1 MSKKPIKITKDKII
15 GNVELNLIP
24 RNKINK
30 VNIIGDVFTKE
41 NLISSSK
48 ELELYNISYDFDSPY
63 YLYRTKYPD
72 GYFYRGDNFTNDNL
86 PELYNFNYNISDGF
100 VEGVFELA
108 HLTFVK
114 TFNVEFDIDSTSF
127 PFKTILS
134 DDYYLKF
141 KYNYST
147 RNNVIDYNSYYNYGS
162 SKDIGNENEILYF
175 NDTTLAG
182 ERNEVENSSWVEIKA
197 QEFPQPLY
205 DFSYDSGVFIKVL
218 SITKSSSSKF
228 SLRLSIGTNYLK
240 DNVTL
245 IYNSPYDVYY
255 LKKRTILEKF
265 IKNVTVELWGQ
276 GYSSQDKNTYS
287 RGSIFIDGSE
297 LNIENSFINNKTTK
311 DTSSYSSFI
320 AGKIFDNYS
329 RGRKYGKFT
338 TFYTNFKFVDSTQ
351 AYSGEDGN
359 LIKVGDLLTFVDY
372 LPDMV
377 FFVTSAEFNAG
388 SGFLDI
394 GFIERIEQYS
404 VICAETAIVSDT
416 LII

>member
-15 GNVELNLIP
+15 GNVELNLMP

-30 VNIIGDVFTKE
+30 VNVTGGVFTKG
-41 NLISSSK
+41 NIISSSK
-48 ELELYNISYDFDSPY
+48 ELELYNSSYDFDSPY

-72 GYFYRGDNFTNDNL
+72 GYFYNGDTFTNDNL
-86 PELYNFNYNISDGF
+86 PALYSFNYNLSGG
-100 VEGVFELA
+100 GVFELA

-127 PFKTILS
+127 PFETTLS
-134 DDYYLKF
+134 DNYYLKF

-147 RNNVIDYNSYYNYGS
+147 KNNVIDYNSYYSYGS
-162 SKDIGNENEILYF
+162 SKDVDDENEILYF
-175 NDTTLAG
+175 NNTTLAG
-182 ERNEVENSSWVEIKA
+182 GRSEVENNTWFEIKA
-197 QEFPQPLY
+197 QEFPQPIN
-205 DFSYDSGVFIKVL
+205 DFSYNSGIFIKVL
-218 SITKSSSSKF
+218 SITKSSSNKF
-228 SLRLSIGTNYLK
+228 SLQLSIGTNYLK
-240 DNVTL
+240 DSITL
-245 IYNSPYDVYY
+245 TYNLQDDVYF
-255 LKKRTILEKF
+255 LKKRTILETF
-265 IKNVTVELWGQ
+265 IKNITVELWGQ
-276 GYSSQDKNTYS
+276 GYSSQDENTYS
-287 RGSIFIDGSE
+287 IGSIIIEGSE

-338 TFYTNFKFVDSTQ
+338 TFYTNFKFVDDTV
-351 AYSGEDGN
+351 ALSGTGGN
-359 LIKVGDLLTFVDY
+359 LIKVGDLLTFTDY

-388 SGFLDI
+388 NGFLDI
-394 GFIERIEQYS
+394 GFIERIKQYD
-404 VICAETAIVSDT
+404 VICAETTIVSDT

>member
-72 GYFYRGDNFTNDNL
+72 GSFYSGDTFTNDNL
-86 PELYNFNYNISDGF
+86 PALYSFNYTILDK
-100 VEGVFELA
+100 GVFELA

-147 RNNVIDYNSYYNYGS
+147 RNTVIDYNSYYDYGS
-162 SKDIGNENEILYF
+162 SKDVDDENEILYF
-175 NDTTLAG
+175 NDPTLVG

-197 QEFPQPLY
+197 QEFPQPIN

-228 SLRLSIGTNYLK
+228 SLQLSIGTNYLK
-240 DNVTL
+240 DSVTL
-245 IYNSPYDVYY
+245 SYRSFNYDYN

-287 RGSIFIDGSE
+287 RGNIFIDGSE

-338 TFYTNFKFVDSTQ
+338 TFYTNFKFVDGT
-351 AYSGEDGN
+351 AALSGMDGN

-394 GFIERIEQYS
+394 GFIERIKQYS

>member
-1 MSKKPIKITKDKII
+1 V
-15 GNVELNLIP
+15 GQ
-24 RNKINK
+24 
-30 VNIIGDVFTKE
+30 
-41 NLISSSK
+41 
-48 ELELYNISYDFDSPY
+48 
-63 YLYRTKYPD
+63 
-72 GYFYRGDNFTNDNL
+72 
-86 PELYNFNYNISDGF
+86 
-100 VEGVFELA
+100 
-108 HLTFVK
+108 
-114 TFNVEFDIDSTSF
+114 
-127 PFKTILS
+127 
-134 DDYYLKF
+134 
-141 KYNYST
+141 
-147 RNNVIDYNSYYNYGS
+147 
-162 SKDIGNENEILYF
+162 
-175 NDTTLAG
+175 
-182 ERNEVENSSWVEIKA
+182 RNEVENSSWFEIKA
-197 QEFPQPLY
+197 QEFPQPIN

-228 SLRLSIGTNYLK
+228 SLQLSIGTNYLK

-245 IYNSPYDVYY
+245 LYNLQNDVYQ

-276 GYSSQDKNTYS
+276 GYSSQDKNTLLYS
-287 RGSIFIDGSE
+287 RGNIFIDGSE

-338 TFYTNFKFVDSTQ
+338 TFYTNFKFVDDTV
-351 AYSGEDGN
+351 ALSGMDGN
-359 LIKVGDLLTFVDY
+359 LIKVGDSLTFVDY

-394 GFIERIEQYS
+394 GFIERIKQYD
-404 VICAETAIVSDT
+404 VICAETTIVSDT

>member
-30 VNIIGDVFTKE
+30 VNITGDVFTKE

-72 GYFYRGDNFTNDNL
+72 GYFYSGDTFTNDNL
-86 PELYNFNYNISDGF
+86 PALYSFNYTILDG
-100 VEGVFELA
+100 GVFELA

-127 PFKTILS
+127 PFKTTLS

-147 RNNVIDYNSYYNYGS
+147 RNNVIGYNSYYDYGS
-162 SKDIGNENEILYF
+162 SKDVDDENEILYF
-175 NDTTLAG
+175 NDPTLVG

-197 QEFPQPLY
+197 QEFPQPIN

-228 SLRLSIGTNYLK
+228 SLQLSIGTNYLK
-240 DNVTL
+240 DSVTL
-245 IYNSPYDVYY
+245 TYHLSDYAYY

-287 RGSIFIDGSE
+287 RGNIFIDGSE

-329 RGRKYGKFT
+329 GGRKYGKFT
-338 TFYTNFKFVDSTQ
+338 TFYTNFKFVNDTV
-351 AYSGEDGN
+351 ALSGMDGN

-394 GFIERIEQYS
+394 GFIERIKQYS